1 VYLKENVMVYDQV
14 GILKLI
20 GLQSGFSAI
29 SLKERKPNK
38 DLWNNQEKVF
48 PGWEFEILIPGPCFF
63 NF

>member
-1 VYLKENVMVYDQV
+1 MYFSENVMVYDQV
-14 GILKLI
+14 GIPKLI

-38 DLWNNQEKVF
+38 DLWDDQEKVF
-48 PGWEFEILIPGPCFF
+48 PSWEFKALIPEPCFF